1 MQYRIVIPER
11 REQQVREVLQWLQ
24 PTAWRAE
31 QEGNLK
37 EDQQFHW
44 RQKELRE
51 ANEKTSE
58 RGKWHRERSVYPGV
72 PFPLS
77 FG

>member
-1 MQYRIVIPER
+1 MAPAYCLEGRTGREFKER
-11 REQQVREVLQWLQ
+11 
-24 PTAWRAE
+24 PTVSLE
-31 QEGNLK
+31 TE
-37 EDQQFHW
+37 
-44 RQKELRE
+44 KELRE

-72 PFPLS
+72 SFPLS